1 MNHFI
6 VVCRNDRN
14 ADGTTGPYG
23 LATRRVF
30 TSEAAAKDYAAG
42 VSPSREPLVVQGSFD
57 TLRFEDDSL

>member
-14 ADGTTGPYG
+14 ADGTPGPYG

-30 TSEAAAKDYAAG
+30 SSEEQAQTYALG
-42 VSPSREPLVVQGSFD
+42 VSPSREPLVVRGRFD
-57 TLRFEDDSL
+57 TLRFEGDSL